1 VVFGSYVRPR
11 FQEASVAPT
20 RRGTSQSPTPP
31 SGAIPVTLLPREIE
45 ADPSHGAIRAQLAAV
60 CRPLWRGG
68 HASVPVVPLRPPFA
82 TALQAA
88 HRDGHLVLGLE
99 RAEEALAAE
108 ARGLDLAA
116 ATAGARVSR
125 LLLLSE
131 DGAER
136 LYRHVE
142 RLALTHAPRVL
153 VLLLSADAA
162 TLGGATTGRDAAV
175 KVVLVQRKGAVAALL
190 RALVA

>member
-1 VVFGSYVRPR
+1 MRSRPIPATTPFER
-11 FQEASVAPT
+11 SSALRVD
-20 RRGTSQSPTPP
+20 RRG
-31 SGAIPVTLLPREIE
+31 G
-45 ADPSHGAIRAQLAAV
+45 
-60 CRPLWRGG
+60 
-68 HASVPVVPLRPPFA
+68 
-82 TALQAA
+82 
-88 HRDGHLVLGLE
+88 LVLGLE

-142 RLALTHAPRVL
+142 RLALTHARRVL

-162 TLGGATTGRDAAV
+162 TLGGVTTGRDVTV
-175 KVVLVQRKGAVAALL
+175 KVVLVQRKRAVAALL
-190 RALVA
+190 RALVG